1 MEIMSLK
8 NFYGHKGKESD
19 ITLYREYLRSIDS
32 QLEEAIREA
41 TILLGKEDEA
51 VVEMTNQ
58 RSFVRTMSLII
69 DSSTKEVMNNSVAKL
84 NEEELKNIIN
94 EAIERLDEEKE
105 ALLREMNDMEEQK
118 RQVQQ
123 EYGLMM
129 EQKGYKASY
138 FEADDT
144 NEFFTEKLNTED
156 YIIKL
161 IKSNM
166 GEAELKSKVFG
177 LLYSIDSVNDK
188 LAEMIISLRKIAR
201 VSDENTLKKAIKVSL
216 NPDRIGKIIGYE
228 DEEECERIFDTIQTE
243 AKIQSNFFKGLPKSL
258 QKEIQSNGMTSSV
271 AFKRLKSIYEGYLK
285 TGTINAPQSKDI
297 MQLVENIKKQKEQI
311 GTIEFKI
318 NMAKETFVSRDKM
331 EELIKSMINALEL
344 DDGWSISKVASSV
357 NKERKEAKELRE
369 KMEQLASKINNLK
382 DTYGTLVT
390 LLEGDIYGEDM
401 DIVNARKVL
410 EIETAKDSM
419 YQEWKSMYDIESKK
433 LRQFKIIE
441 AAIEELNEIKEK
453 IEEIDRD
460 KNIFKNFL
468 GANRALR
475 TEKIDQYNK
484 AVQKY
489 YVTLNEEGLLFVT
502 ANKPSETGIAKKALN
517 FEDLFQGE
525 ERLSYVFSEEE
536 YEELFAREDIN
547 SRLSLKSFNES
558 LEWISKLETKLFK
571 AHKREDGIYD
581 FDISKEEMAN
591 LISMQ
596 ESFLA
601 FVAEAIDVRNQVLGA
616 ASEKAPNYYSEDFLN
631 FVTYNLVMST
641 SYISRSN
648 LEQRRDDLVNMIEAA
663 TCELNEL
670 RENNL
675 PQEAGVANEP
685 FDMLNGFED
694 TTIPSDIVK
703 KTVRL

>member
-1 MEIMSLK
+1 MKIMSLK
-8 NFYGHKGKESD
+8 NFYCHKGNARD
-19 ITLYREYLRSIDS
+19 ITLYREYLRSIEL
-32 QLEEAIREA
+32 QLDEAIKEA
-41 TILLGKEDEA
+41 TILLGVEDES
-51 VVEMTNQ
+51 VVEMKNQ

-84 NEEELKNIIN
+84 SEEELKNIIN
-94 EAIERLDEEKE
+94 ESIERLEEEKE
-105 ALLREMNDMEEQK
+105 ALLHEMDDMNEQK
-118 RQVQQ
+118 RQAKQ

-129 EQKGYKASY
+129 EQKGYKESY

-177 LLYSIDSVNDK
+177 LLYPIDSVNDK

-201 VSDENTLKKAIKVSL
+201 VSDETTLKKAIKVSL

-243 AKIQSNFFKGLPKSL
+243 AKIQSNFFKGLPISL
-258 QKEIQSNGMTSSV
+258 QKEIQSNGMNNSV
-271 AFKRLKSIYEGYLK
+271 AFKRLKSIYGEYLK

-297 MQLVENIKKQKEQI
+297 MQLAEDIKKQKEKI
-311 GTIEFKI
+311 GIIEFKI

-357 NKERKEAKELRE
+357 NKERKAAKELRE

-675 PQEAGVANEP
+675 TQEVGVANEP

-694 TTIPSDIVK
+694 TTIPSEIVK
-703 KTVRL
+703 KSVRL